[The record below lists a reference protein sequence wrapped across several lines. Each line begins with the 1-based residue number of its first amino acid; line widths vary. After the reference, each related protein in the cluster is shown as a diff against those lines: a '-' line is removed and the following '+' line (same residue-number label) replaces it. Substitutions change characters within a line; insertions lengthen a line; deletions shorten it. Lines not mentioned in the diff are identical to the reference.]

1 MEMKYICKTVI
12 FDCCQALYFII
23 FIPIYFSFGEN
34 VVYIDYEQYEVM
46 SWFYFLINLIYY
58 SVYYL
63 DKRNFEMQ
71 FNSHVLGGWN
81 HVYDVL
87 GEKRDN
93 VNGFDI
99 INKHEQ
105 EEEEVVE
112 PVEAQIIAEGSGFPK
127 NEVLGKKEIINLNR

>member
-1 MEMKYICKTVI
+1 
-12 FDCCQALYFII
+12 
-23 FIPIYFSFGEN
+23 
-34 VVYIDYEQYEVM
+34 
-46 SWFYFLINLIYY
+46 
-58 SVYYL
+58 
-63 DKRNFEMQ
+63 MQ